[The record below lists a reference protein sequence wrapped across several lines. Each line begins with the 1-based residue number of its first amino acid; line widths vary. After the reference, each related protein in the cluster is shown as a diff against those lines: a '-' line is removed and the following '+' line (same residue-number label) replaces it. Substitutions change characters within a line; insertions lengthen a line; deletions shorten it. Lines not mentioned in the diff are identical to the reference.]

1 MDEQERQQII
11 ERAVAGETVS
21 ALKPERMS
29 EESKTTPSFGMSAYK
44 LASGLAAVPTAV
56 LQNKLNQVV
65 QCRAGLP
72 AKERMFLAGALR
84 AVAKRFEQIANE
96 NRRAAGDDLDL
107 TQSLRTKAV
116 YPPAHT
122 DPRSNPTPANGN
134 WIAVTA
140 SPVPKGA

>member
-1 MDEQERQQII
+1 MDEQERQQFI

-56 LQNKLNQVV
+56 LQNKLNHVV
-65 QCRAGLP
+65 QCRADLP
-72 AKERMFLAGALR
+72 AKERRFLSGALR

-96 NRRAAGDDLDL
+96 IDIDE
-107 TQSLRTKAV
+107 
-116 YPPAHT
+116 PPEMI
-122 DPRSNPTPANGN
+122 S
-134 WIAVTA
+134 I
-140 SPVPKGA
+140 SPNH